1 MQVDAAAGGLRCRRC
16 TAVVTPAQ
24 LQRGC
29 AGVQGDGNPL
39 ARICTRG
46 KRSVR
51 RSLLVRP
58 GLLWECTGHFSCKL
72 THAPISSCSSSHIEN
87 NEARDTLQAGWLPTA
102 SGVRAVG
109 ICITNRLT

>member
-1 MQVDAAAGGLRCRRC
+1 MQVDATAGGLRCRRC

-29 AGVQGDGNPL
+29 ARAKEDVNSL

-58 GLLWECTGHFSCKL
+58 GLLWECTGYVGCGV
-72 THAPISSCSSSHIEN
+72 THALNPSCSLSCN
-87 NEARDTLQAGWLPTA
+87 
-102 SGVRAVG
+102 
-109 ICITNRLT
+109 